1 MAEDGFFQH
10 PFVGEVVAAA
20 AVRIPLGSG
29 IDEGQIF
36 RRTRVE
42 EAFFQGTGQGFRLAG
57 TDEPVSRND
66 VTVFDELCCFL
77 RCNYFHLL
85 HVFHLLFLHVCYVHF
100 VTSVYRGS
108 KWNDRR
114 KEWTK
119 LVGKNS
125 KKSNY
130 SASRACQAS
139 SARSTNIWRT
149 ASFSPK
155 PWI

>member
-1 MAEDGFFQH
+1 MAKDGFFQH

-20 AVRIPLGSG
+20 AVCIPLGSS
-29 IDEGQIF
+29 IDKGQIF
-36 RRTRVE
+36 RRTRAK
-42 EAFFQGTGQGFRLAG
+42 EAFFQRTGQGFRLAG
-57 TDEPVSRND
+57 ADEPVGRND

-77 RCNYFHLL
+77 SCNYFHLL

-125 KKSNY
+125 KNSNY
-130 SASRACQAS
+130 WASRAFQAS